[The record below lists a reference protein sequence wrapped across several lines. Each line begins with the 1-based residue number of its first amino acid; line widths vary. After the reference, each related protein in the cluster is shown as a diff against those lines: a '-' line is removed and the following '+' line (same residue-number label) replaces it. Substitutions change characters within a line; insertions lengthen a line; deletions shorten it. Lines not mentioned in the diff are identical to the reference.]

1 MKVGLCPGHIV
12 LDGDPAPPKVAQPPI
27 FVPYLLSTCYI
38 SPFYVI
44 RFREIRLR
52 VDLAKNIVA
61 AGTLIWKRFSVV
73 LAKGRSLR
81 DSQLLI

>member
-1 MKVGLCPGHIV
+1 MSVGAKRLDGSRCMPLGMKVGLCPGHIV

-61 AGTLIWKRFSVV
+61 AGR
-73 LAKGRSLR
+73 
-81 DSQLLI
+81 